1 MSGKGLGNDSLE
13 AIKDW
18 LNSRILSVY
27 PVGSIYMSTANVSPA
42 TFIGG
47 EWEALDDGRVLI
59 GAGSAHPAGETGG
72 EEEHTLSEGEMPSHS
87 HNGSLSGSTKSA
99 GSHSHSRGSMDITGK
114 LPTEIQTTRNSTS
127 SASGAFSSSAL
138 GKWGH
143 NGTYSYSYDISFKA
157 SNNWTGT
164 TSSAGSHSHSL
175 EGVSVTTSSAG
186 GSGAHNNMP
195 PYLSVYMWKRIA

>member
-42 TFIGG
+42 SFIGG

-72 EEEHTLSEGEMPSHS
+72 EEEHKLSEGEIPSHS
-87 HNGSLSGSTKSA
+87 HNGTLSGSTGSA
-99 GSHSHSRGSMDITGK
+99 GSHSHSRGSMNISGTLKNALMDVATG
-114 LPTEIQTTRNSTS
+114 
-127 SASGAFSSSAL
+127 SGAFSVNTSGVDPYGGGSAANTL
-138 GKWGH
+138 KK
-143 NGTYSYSYDISFKA
+143 NASFTA
-157 SNNWTGT
+157 SNSWSGS

-175 EGVSVTTSSAG
+175 SGVSVTTSAAG
-186 GSGAHNNMP
+186 GGQAHNNMP

>member
-47 EWEALDDGRVLI
+47 DWEALDDGRVLI

-72 EEEHTLSEGEMPSHS
+72 EEEHTLSESEIPSHS
-87 HNGSLSGSTKSA
+87 HNGSLSGSTKSG

-114 LPTEIQTTRNSTS
+114 LPTEIQTTKNSTS
-127 SASGAFSSSAL
+127 SASGAFSSSA
-138 GKWGH
+138 
-143 NGTYSYSYDISFKA
+143 
-157 SNNWTGT
+157 
-164 TSSAGSHSHSL
+164 
-175 EGVSVTTSSAG
+175 
-186 GSGAHNNMP
+186 
-195 PYLSVYMWKRIA
+195 